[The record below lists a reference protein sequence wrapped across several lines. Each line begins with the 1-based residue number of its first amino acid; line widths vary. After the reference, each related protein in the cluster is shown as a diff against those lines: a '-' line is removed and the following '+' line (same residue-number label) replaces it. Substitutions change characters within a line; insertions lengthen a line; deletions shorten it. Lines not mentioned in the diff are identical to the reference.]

1 MAYTV
6 VWSGDAL
13 DDINAL
19 GEYIARD
26 SLYYAQ
32 QVVSEIMAAGDSLAD
47 QPTRGRVV
55 PELNN
60 PLFRERFIY
69 SYRLIYELRESE
81 QAVHMLA
88 VLHGKRLLSSVER
101 FQEQD

>member
-1 MAYTV
+1 
-6 VWSGDAL
+6 
-13 DDINAL
+13 
-19 GEYIARD
+19 
-26 SLYYAQ
+26 
-32 QVVSEIMAAGDSLAD
+32 
-47 QPTRGRVV
+47 VV

-60 PLFRERFIY
+60 PSVRERFVY

-101 FQEQD
+101 FQEED